1 MNSGKFI
8 LVVEDDLTLRTSLT
22 RDLEAQGYMVLQ
34 AGTYREALDMLTVR
48 PALAIVDVTG
58 PACAG
63 WDVARWLAQTTDS
76 VPLMLIS
83 DTLPDAKRLDRYHPV
98 TCVPRYCAATDLP
111 AAVKSRLAR
120 PTTHYG
126 V

>member
-1 MNSGKFI
+1 MSNGKFI
-8 LVVEDDLTLRTSLT
+8 LVVEDDQTLRTTLT

-34 AGTYREALDMLTVR
+34 AGNYREALDMLTVR

-63 WDVARWLAQTTDS
+63 WDVARWLRQTTDS

-83 DTLPDAKRLDRYHPV
+83 DALPDAKRLQRYQPV
-98 TCVPRYCAATDLP
+98 ACLPRVSETTDLL
-111 AAVKSRLAR
+111 AAVRSRLAR

-126 V
+126 I

>member
-1 MNSGKFI
+1 
-8 LVVEDDLTLRTSLT
+8 
-22 RDLEAQGYMVLQ
+22 
-34 AGTYREALDMLTVR
+34 MLTVR

-63 WDVARWLAQTTDS
+63 WDVARWLDQTTD
-76 VPLMLIS
+76 LL
-83 DTLPDAKRLDRYHPV
+83 AE
-98 TCVPRYCAATDLP
+98 
-111 AAVKSRLAR
+111 VKSRLAR

>member
-1 MNSGKFI
+1 MSIGKFI
-8 LVVEDDLTLRTSLT
+8 LVVEDDQTLRTTLA

-34 AGTYREALDMLTVR
+34 AGNYREALDMLTVR

-63 WDVARWLAQTTDS
+63 WDVARWLQQTTDS

-83 DTLPDAKRLDRYHPV
+83 EVIPDAKRLQRYHPV
-98 TCVPRYCAATDLP
+98 ACVPRFCATTDLP
-111 AAVKSRLAR
+111 AAVKTRLAR

>member
-1 MNSGKFI
+1 MSIGKFI
-8 LVVEDDLTLRTSLT
+8 LVVEDDQTLRTTLA

-34 AGTYREALDMLTVR
+34 AGNYREALDMLTVR

-63 WDVARWLAQTTDS
+63 WDVARWLQQTSDS

-83 DTLPDAKRLDRYHPV
+83 DRIPDAKRLQRYHPV
-98 TCVPRYCAATDLP
+98 ACLPRFCETTDLL
-111 AAVKSRLAR
+111 AEVKSRLAR

>member
-1 MNSGKFI
+1 MNNGKFI
-8 LVVEDDLTLRTSLT
+8 LIVEDDPALRTSLT

-63 WDVARWLAQTTDS
+63 WDVARWLEQTTDS

-83 DTLPDAKRLDRYHPV
+83 DTLPDARRLQRYHPV
-98 TCVPRYCAATDLP
+98 ACMPRFCATTDLP
-111 AAVKSRLAR
+111 AAVRSRLAR